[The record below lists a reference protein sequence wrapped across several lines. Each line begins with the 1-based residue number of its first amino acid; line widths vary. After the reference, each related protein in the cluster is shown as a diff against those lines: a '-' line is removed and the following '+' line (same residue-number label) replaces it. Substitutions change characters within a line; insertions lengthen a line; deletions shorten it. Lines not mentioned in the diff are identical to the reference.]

1 MATSALAKLAL
12 EDGTVYTGISFGA
25 DGEAVAGVFDVA
37 PRHVDV
43 PVFELERGNFFQIK
57 DAAIRLISRDK
68 FHGRH
73 NWKVVMVKFSGR
85 GALVTRS
92 EYEAAVKV
100 N

>member
-1 MATSALAKLAL
+1 MKKKVKVKKYEIYHFDDLGTWESIETISHKSGL
-12 EDGTVYTGISFGA
+12 E
-25 DGEAVAGVFDVA
+25 
-37 PRHVDV
+37 
-43 PVFELERGNFFQIK
+43 PVFEIERGNMFQIK

-73 NWKVVMVKFSGR
+73 NWKIVMVMFSGK

-92 EYEAAVKV
+92 EYDAAVKV